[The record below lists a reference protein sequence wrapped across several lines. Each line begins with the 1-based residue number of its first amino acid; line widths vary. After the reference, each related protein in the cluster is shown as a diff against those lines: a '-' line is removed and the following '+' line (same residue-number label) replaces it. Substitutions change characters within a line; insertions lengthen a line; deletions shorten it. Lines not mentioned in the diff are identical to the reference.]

1 MSNFVAN
8 LFPSPHAF
16 DTQLNSLMAD
26 SFPFTDQWGE
36 ALPNKVVDGAVV
48 VMMMMREATRPYCL
62 LVGVVIIVP
71 KRVRSCETRS

>member
-48 VMMMMREATRPYCL
+48 VMMMMMREATRPYCL

-71 KRVRSCETRS
+71 K